1 MSVPKA
7 HPAKCGTRPGEK
19 ASTYFIP
26 SRSSKQQQQQQ
37 QNRHKMVKP
46 SRIRVRSI
54 ALDSNQEEPRDTFL
68 IYSKN
73 VARTSRVRLCAV
85 RNNGEDNQEKVG
97 RRFRVV
103 YFRSEQMEGGVR
115 GLRAVGVGGK
125 PGGGGVGYGQRY

>member
-1 MSVPKA
+1 MSIPKA

-26 SRSSKQQQQQQ
+26 SPSSKQQQQQ

-54 ALDSNQEEPRDTFL
+54 APDLNQEDPRDTFL

-115 GLRAVGVGGK
+115 GLRAVCV
-125 PGGGGVGYGQRY
+125 GGGGGGGYGQR